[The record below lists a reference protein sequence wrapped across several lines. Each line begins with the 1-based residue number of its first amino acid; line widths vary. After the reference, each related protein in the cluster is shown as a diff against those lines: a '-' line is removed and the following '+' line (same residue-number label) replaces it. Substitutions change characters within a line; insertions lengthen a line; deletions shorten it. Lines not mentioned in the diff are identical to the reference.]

1 MITIQIDISTNASE
15 DEKARLFISR
25 ECIDE
30 FLSTGFSEDAFK
42 GIISFSCQPRAINPE
57 YMQIIIDFK
66 DIAESLIA
74 WTTIFNAL
82 LKFCKQCKGYEPNL
96 TIKRKKGDEEIEVS
110 VYLDTN
116 EDCKKIIKEIKKLLK

>member
-1 MITIQIDISTNASE
+1 MVTIQIDISTNQSE
-15 DEKARLFISR
+15 EEQTKLFIPR

-30 FLSTGFSEDAFK
+30 FLRIGFSENAFE
-42 GIISFSCQPRAINPE
+42 GIISFACHPRAINPE

-82 LKFCKQCKGYEPNL
+82 LKFCKKCRGYEPNL
-96 TIKRKKGDEEIEVS
+96 IIKKKKGDEEMEVS
-110 VYLDTN
+110 LYLDCN
-116 EDCKKIIKEIKKLLK
+116 KDCNKVIKEIKKLLK